1 MLLEIPAILD
11 ANKLSNINKIL
22 QNATFVDGK
31 LSAGTVAQRVKN
43 NLEMNHTSQQ
53 AQYLD
58 QLVVGSLAESE
69 MFRNAVL
76 PNKVAQPFFARYE
89 TGMAYGNHIDDPI
102 MGSGTEK
109 YRTDVATTIFLNEPE
124 EYEGGELV
132 INTTC
137 GQKKVKLRAGDAVC
151 YSANSLH
158 HVAEV
163 KSGVRLV
170 AVLWLQSFVRDPAK
184 RELLYELSLAREK
197 MLKEYPD
204 TEETT
209 QVDHSYVNLVRMW
222 SDT

>member
-1 MLLEIPAILD
+1 MLLVIPAILD
-11 ANKLSNINKIL
+11 ADKLSNINKIL
-22 QNATFVDGK
+22 RNATFVDGK
-31 LSAGTVAQRVKN
+31 LSAGAAAQRIKY
-43 NLEMNHTSQQ
+43 NLEMDQASQQ

-58 QLVVGSLAESE
+58 QLVVGSLAECE
-69 MFRNAVL
+69 TFRNATL

-89 TGMAYGNHIDDPI
+89 TGMTYGDHIDDPI

-109 YRTDVATTIFLNEPE
+109 YRTDVATTVFLNEPE

-132 INTTC
+132 INTTY
-137 GQKKVKLRAGDAVC
+137 GQKKVKLSAGDAIC
-151 YSANSLH
+151 YPANSLH
-158 HVAEV
+158 HVAKV

-184 RELLYELSLAREK
+184 RELLYELGLAREK

-204 TEETT
+204 ADETA
-209 QVDHSYVNLVRMW
+209 QIDHSYVNLVRMW